1 MKLTLICLDSLTAT
15 MIKQAS
21 NQVQSGKNLSNSYLI
36 TLILCSFYTTRLT
49 DSGEDD
55 DGEYDDQEAQT
66 QAVDDDNPYPLEG
79 KYKNAADRAKLVA

>member
-1 MKLTLICLDSLTAT
+1 MKLTLICLDSLTVT
-15 MIKQAS
+15 TIKQAS
-21 NQVQSGKNLSNSYLI
+21 NQVRSARNLSNPYLI
-36 TLILCSFYTTRLT
+36 ALTLCSFYTTRLT

-55 DGEYDDQEAQT
+55 DGGYDDQQTET